1 MNLFHIQSTL
11 QGINWTTSFLENN
24 FIGIAW
30 AGIGDLEREPP
41 EEWKQ
46 QLIQRYGIGEA
57 ELTQVLETLHTF
69 VYIMQD
75 GDYVLVDD
83 DEWTYV
89 GDLGDYFY
97 DDSNGTR
104 AETICHRRGV
114 TWLGRIPLMELNDK
128 VRALRSH
135 HSIIAKFEHPISQAQ
150 LDPWLSVTR
159 MKTDK
164 EGSHFAVRVDEGTM
178 KEALEVLK
186 EALHSEDADLRVRA
200 AAAILQYAKS

>member
-11 QGINWTTSFLENN
+11 RGINWTASFLENN

-30 AGIGDLEREPP
+30 PGIGDLEHEPP
-41 EEWKQ
+41 EEWKH
-46 QLIQRYGIGEA
+46 QLIQRYGIGEM
-57 ELTQVLETLHTF
+57 ELTQVLETLHMF

-83 DEWTYV
+83 AEWTYV

-97 DDSNGTR
+97 DDSNGTG
-104 AETICHRRGV
+104 EESLCHRRGV

-128 VRALRSH
+128 VQALRNQ

-150 LDPWLSVTR
+150 LDPWLSVNSET
-159 MKTDK
+159 TK
-164 EGSHFAVRVDEGTM
+164 EDSHSSVRVDEDTV
-178 KEALEVLK
+178 KEALDVLK
-186 EALHSEDADLRVRA
+186 EALHSEEADLRVRA